1 MNSFSS
7 VEYSRDFWI
16 LPSWDKFNFDLSL
29 DNSRSFH
36 WNLISIFD
44 RISYFWSKTDQSCRK
59 NHLPGTVKS
68 NFVGFYI
75 LFFVKIGVFSFL
87 TFSFNLERIQE
98 NLRRT
103 KPTLYRSM
111 THFFCNKPG
120 PLKIFSYPDE
130 IGATK
135 IQEKSISIS
144 TEILLYRFSNSLSS
158 CNLQPFAHR
167 FAGLVQWLYF

>member
-1 MNSFSS
+1 MKKGHERWRSRACLNYIVLLVTILVTYLVTIRNLVNSFSS

-111 THFFCNKPG
+111 THFFA
-120 PLKIFSYPDE
+120 I
-130 IGATK
+130 
-135 IQEKSISIS
+135 
-144 TEILLYRFSNSLSS
+144 
-158 CNLQPFAHR
+158 NLD
-167 FAGLVQWLYF
+167 L